1 MKAKT
6 ITLFASLLFALL
18 ITSCDTD
25 LKPVQEA
32 VKITGNPAIDKI
44 SKEIISEP
52 ENALLY
58 AQRAELFYENEGFDE
73 AIQDLRIA
81 LKLDS
86 VNVQFH
92 HLLADVYLDYYKS
105 KMALKTME
113 RVAKLYPEHIP
124 TLLKLSEFYHI
135 LKMHEESMRTIDQ
148 ILQIDP
154 QNAEAFFMFGLNFK
168 ELKDVNRAINS
179 FQKAVD
185 YDPDLIDAWI
195 NLGQLYTKVD
205 PKIAVKY
212 FTTAMDVDPRSTL
225 AIHAKADFLRDQE
238 DLVGAIGLYK
248 KIGLIDQQYEEA
260 YFNAG
265 LLYMELDSIEAARGM
280 FDITIGV
287 DPMHAKAYFFRGLC
301 YEKTGE
307 IEVAKENYKQALR
320 FKPNYELPKE
330 QLEKLGEEN

>member
-18 ITSCDTD
+18 VISCSTD
-25 LKPVQEA
+25 SKPVQEE
-32 VKITGNPAIDKI
+32 VKLTGNPAIDKI
-44 SKEIISEP
+44 STEIINEP

-73 AIQDLRIA
+73 AIQDLQVALRI
-81 LKLDS
+81 DS

-92 HLLADVYLDYYKS
+92 HLLADVYMDYYKS

-113 RVAKLYPEHIP
+113 RAAKLYPERIP

-135 LKMHEESMRTIDQ
+135 LKMNEESMRTIDQ
-148 ILQIDP
+148 ILRIDP

-168 ELKDVNRAINS
+168 ELNDTNRAINS

-185 YDPDLIDAWI
+185 YNPDLIDAWI
-195 NLGQLYTKVD
+195 NLGQLYTAVD
-205 PKIAVKY
+205 PELAVKY
-212 FTTAMDVDPRSTL
+212 LTTAMDVDPKSTL
-225 AIHAKADFLRDQE
+225 AIHAKADFLRGQD
-238 DLVGAIGLYK
+238 DLTGAIDLYK

-265 LLYMELDSIEAARGM
+265 LLYMELDSIEEARGM

-287 DPMHAKAYFFRGLC
+287 APMHAKAYFFRGLC
-301 YEKTGE
+301 YEKKGQKE
-307 IEVAKENYKQALR
+307 LARENYKQALR